1 MFEHKSAGGP
11 NWQAQ
16 HGMPKQNFAASNP
29 ESLQE
34 TEGQH
39 CTLGRLLRNT
49 LKFNHRRHLSS
60 RSADYQFLVRYHE
73 IKRLH
78 LLLSCT
84 DKSHACSRRNL
95 AQSGKNGS
103 GNASDEHGEIPT
115 VGQPRRPKRR
125 QRTIDATIQ
134 SGSSRSPLNRSHLW
148 ATF

>member
-29 ESLQE
+29 ESMQE

-39 CTLGRLLRNT
+39 CTLGRLLMNT
-49 LKFNHRRHLSS
+49 LKFNHRRHLLS
-60 RSADYQFLVRYHE
+60 RSAEDQFLVRYHE

-95 AQSGKNGS
+95 GS
-103 GNASDEHGEIPT
+103 PHLAKM
-115 VGQPRRPKRR
+115 GQVMRLTNTEKF
-125 QRTIDATIQ
+125 
-134 SGSSRSPLNRSHLW
+134 PL
-148 ATF
+148 